1 MKTLLKHTFFSSTL
15 LVLTAI
21 VAQAADITVNEST
34 CTLADAITAANTDIP
49 SGGCSTGSEN
59 DTVILQT
66 DVALVAALPDITST
80 ITIEGNG
87 HKIDGQ
93 NNSAVGSVLTIA
105 DTGNLTLNGTTV
117 TGGNATEHGGGI
129 NNYNGGTLAL
139 TNSTVTGN
147 KVAGYGGGIEN
158 YNGGTV
164 TLTNSTI
171 SGNWAEY
178 NGGGIDNYGGTVTLT
193 NSTVSN
199 NSTNEDGG
207 GIENYATVT
216 LINSTVSG
224 NSAKNVGG
232 GIDNYKSTVML
243 INSTVSNNSAEF
255 NGGGINVGFD
265 STVTLNSCLIS
276 GNSSSVT
283 EGKEIYN
290 SNGIVTT
297 EGFNLFG
304 HSDESS
310 AQAFYNFTPGSND
323 VTATSDGTIPT
334 ALNALL
340 HPLADNGGPTKTH
353 ALVTGSPAVDLD
365 ASCSTTELTTDQRGY
380 PRPLGEGCD
389 AGSFEGSKPKLKAM
403 PWLYLLLLKN

>member
-1 MKTLLKHTFFSSTL
+1 MN
-15 LVLTAI
+15 I
-21 VAQAADITVNEST
+21 
-34 CTLADAITAANTDIP
+34 
-49 SGGCSTGSEN
+49 
-59 DTVILQT
+59 
-66 DVALVAALPDITST
+66 
-80 ITIEGNG
+80 
-87 HKIDGQ
+87 
-93 NNSAVGSVLTIA
+93 
-105 DTGNLTLNGTTV
+105 
-117 TGGNATEHGGGI
+117 I
-129 NNYNGGTLAL
+129 N
-139 TNSTVTGN
+139 
-147 KVAGYGGGIEN
+147 
-158 YNGGTV
+158 
-164 TLTNSTI
+164 
-171 SGNWAEY
+171 
-178 NGGGIDNYGGTVTLT
+178 GGTVTLT

-207 GIENYATVT
+207 GIENYA
-216 LINSTVSG
+216 
-224 NSAKNVGG
+224 
-232 GIDNYKSTVML
+232 TVML

-290 SNGIVTT
+290 SNSTVTS

-310 AQAFYNFTPGSND
+310 AQAFYDFTPGGND
-323 VTATSDGTIPT
+323 VVATSDGTIPT

-403 PWLYLLLLKN
+403 PWRYLLLLKN